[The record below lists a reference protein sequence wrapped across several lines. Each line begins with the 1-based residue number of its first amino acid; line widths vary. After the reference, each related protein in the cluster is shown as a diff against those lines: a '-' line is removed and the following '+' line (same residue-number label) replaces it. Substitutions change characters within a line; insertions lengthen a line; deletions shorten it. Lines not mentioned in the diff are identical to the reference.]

1 MRYFLV
7 YLFLEVFVSVNIS
20 SKIGALWTFV
30 EIILSAVVGVLLLA
44 NAKNTLFESMQA
56 LQNRV
61 ISMDEFKKLNAFSIL
76 GALFLILPGFFGDI
90 VGLFLQFGFFATLFA
105 KKVLHVRD
113 VEDKFGSIKKEYN
126 DEVIDVEIIEHSVTH
141 K

>member
-113 VEDKFGSIKKEYN
+113 VEDEFGSIKKEYN